1 MRQANMD
8 FRLTEPHL
16 SPHQQTLLARLG
28 LVLLT
33 AIVVLATL
41 TLVLTRSRRT
51 VSLPPTL
58 LSPGGRRLRAPAQ
71 LCNATTCRLA
81 AKLLKE
87 TTGYGDPCDDFY
99 AYVCSGWLQ
108 RPSFVST
115 DHSQVALLSA
125 HASSLLRSMAKN
137 PVGLGAPA
145 RPEVSPLR
153 GGIVSGTAALS
164 SSVMKAAVLYDECLE
179 ASMDYRADALAAF
192 LKDVGL
198 GFAERVDHPV
208 TRALE
213 LDLYYNVKALFNL
226 RRHPTWTR
234 PDGRPVV
241 SLSARQDLQQWRH
254 DRDHMIRHQTY
265 AAFIRRYVVVML
277 IHENVTDASAK
288 GFRSVDNIVQRVVS
302 AEETVLA
309 LSSAMPEEDP
319 DRYYAIVDLSPQNG
333 SFLSTTASPEADVIR
348 ETAVGHPAML
358 AYKDFLETR
367 MAAPE
372 LSGYVTWEVVRQ
384 LGPLADQKLSHGTVE
399 GQCFDAVYHLMPYPS
414 VLPYLEQ
421 LDSSKGWEEAD
432 LVYRDVT
439 ETLIRFMRRRG
450 FELPHS
456 NVSFSLD
463 LPKGGQLDAFY
474 GELPLLES
482 SLKQQPF
489 LETYLA
495 TLSGIRSKEIFSIT
509 HGDTVFSYPMPP
521 PQSGKAQVSRNGR
534 SRVPLTWLLPPL
546 FGADM
551 PPALNDGGLG
561 INLAAALAKSSH
573 LDRSWLGCL
582 ANLEPRADL
591 RGQDFALA
599 RLTLVAEVVEEFV
612 DLHSELARP
621 LVLPALESVSE
632 DKLFFIGACVGLCAK
647 GDPQAPYRCNVPARN
662 LPHFAATF
670 ECPAGSYMNPQ
681 QRCPYPNKTPREH

>member
-1 MRQANMD
+1 MD

-51 VSLPPTL
+51 VSLPPML

-108 RPSFVST
+108 RPSFVSAG
-115 DHSQVALLSA
+115 HSQVALLSA
-125 HASSLLRSMAKN
+125 HARSLLRSMAKN
-137 PVGLGAPA
+137 PVALGAPA
-145 RPEVSPLR
+145 RPEVSPFR
-153 GGIVSGTAALS
+153 GGVVNGTPALS
-164 SSVMKAAVLYDECLE
+164 SSVMKAAVLYDECLK
-179 ASMDYRADALAAF
+179 ASMDYRADALVAF

-198 GFAERVDHPV
+198 GFAEGADHPV

-226 RRHPTWTR
+226 RRHPTWTL

-241 SLSARQDLQQWRH
+241 SLSARQDLQKWHH
-254 DRDHMIRHQTY
+254 DRDHMIHHQTY

-277 IHENVTDASAK
+277 THENVTDASAK
-288 GFRSVDNIVQRVVS
+288 GFRSVDNIVQRVVT

-309 LSSAMPEEDP
+309 LSSALPEEDP

-333 SFLSTTASPEADVIR
+333 SFLSTIASPEADVIR

-367 MAAPE
+367 MSAPE

-384 LGPLADQKLSHGTVE
+384 LGPLADQKLSHGTVD
-399 GQCFDAVYHLMPYPS
+399 GKCFDAIYHLMPYPS

-450 FELPHS
+450 FELPYS
-456 NVSFSLD
+456 NASFSLD
-463 LPKGGQLDAFY
+463 LPKGSKLDAFY
-474 GELPLLES
+474 GELPLHES

-495 TLSGIRSKEIFSIT
+495 TLSRIRSKEIFSIA

-582 ANLEPRADL
+582 ANFEPRADL
-591 RGQDFALA
+591 RGQEFALA

-621 LVLPALESVSE
+621 LVLPALESMSE
-632 DKLFFIGACVGLCAK
+632 DKLFFVGACVGLCAK

-681 QRCPYPNKTPREH
+681 QRCPYPNKTLREH